1 VRLDR
6 RTSTPRAGVASGAS
20 WLASWF
26 VADFPETHA
35 DLLDAPVGTLGTI
48 DSEGRPQ
55 LTEVWFL
62 HDDGELKLWLNDR
75 RAKVRNLRERPACSL
90 LILDLGNPRRYL
102 EVRGR
107 ARVTADPDRAFAP
120 KLGATYGMDL
130 SRLDPPGELRVV
142 VTIEPEKVYAVDMS
156 R

>member
-1 VRLDR
+1 M
-6 RTSTPRAGVASGAS
+6 TSIVAVTA
-20 WLASWF
+20 
-26 VADFPETHA
+26 VPQTHE
-35 DLLDAPVGTLGTI
+35 DLLDAPVATLGTI

-62 HDDGELKLWLNDR
+62 HDDGELSLWLNDR

-90 LILDLGNPRRYL
+90 FILDLANPRRYL
-102 EVRGR
+102 EVRGH

-120 KLGATYGMDL
+120 KLGAKYGMDL
-130 SRLDPPGELRVV
+130 SQIDPPGETRVV

>member
-1 VRLDR
+1 MA
-6 RTSTPRAGVASGAS
+6 SIVAVTA
-20 WLASWF
+20 
-26 VADFPETHA
+26 VPQTHE
-35 DLLDAPVGTLGTI
+35 DLLDAPVATLGTI

-62 HDDGELKLWLNDR
+62 YDDGELKLWLNDL

-107 ARVTADPDRAFAP
+107 ARVTVDPDRAFAP
-120 KLGATYGMDL
+120 KLGAKYGMDL
-130 SRLDPPGELRVV
+130 SQIDPPGEARVV
-142 VTIEPEKVYAVDMS
+142 VTVEPEKVYAVDVG